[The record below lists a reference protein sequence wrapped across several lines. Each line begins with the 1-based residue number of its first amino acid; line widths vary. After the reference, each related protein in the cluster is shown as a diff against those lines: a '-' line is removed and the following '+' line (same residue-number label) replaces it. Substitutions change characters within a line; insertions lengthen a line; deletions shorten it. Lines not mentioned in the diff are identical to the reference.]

1 MVMMLG
7 ICPLW
12 VYAQSRLDSIQHLDE
27 ITVVAKS
34 FREVIPSQKLS
45 GKELQKLNSHS
56 VADALRYFS
65 GVQLKDYGGVGGIKT
80 VNIRSMGTNH
90 MGVFYDGI
98 ELSNAQNG
106 QVDLG
111 MYSLDNIE
119 EISLYNGQKSE
130 IFQSAKDFG
139 AAGTLYLRS
148 RRPKFEDG
156 KNTNSVTVVSIR
168 PERSHTIRPPCGKTG
183 ISTQPAWKRDCM
195 EQSKEEPGTQKFII
209 IILNVVS
216 PALLSITC
224 GVAENGSGIPIP
236 FFRALL

>member
-1 MVMMLG
+1 MMLG

-156 KNTNSVTVVSIR
+156 KNTNLRATLNSTCKCNRILINNLFKFFVWREVSKSFT
-168 PERSHTIRPPCGKTG
+168 RSIIEFIFNPLNLFVGYFTKVLTLWDILPDKPVGVF
-183 ISTQPAWKRDCM
+183 I
-195 EQSKEEPGTQKFII
+195 GTTF
-209 IILNVVS
+209 
-216 PALLSITC
+216 P
-224 GVAENGSGIPIP
+224 
-236 FFRALL
+236 